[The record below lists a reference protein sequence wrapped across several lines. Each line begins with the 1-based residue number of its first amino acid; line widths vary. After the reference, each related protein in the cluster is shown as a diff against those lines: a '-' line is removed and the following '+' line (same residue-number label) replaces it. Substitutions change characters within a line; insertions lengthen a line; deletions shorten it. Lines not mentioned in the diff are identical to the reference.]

1 MLFCRMDVA
10 PVMKKMRLSSMVAV
24 DGEMIENKVCCSIS
38 SVMEYLS
45 LMLIWGESVGAMHC
59 GPVVVIM

>member
-1 MLFCRMDVA
+1 MSIIQVRAQKEKMLFCRVDVA

-45 LMLIWGESVGAMHC
+45 
-59 GPVVVIM
+59 